1 MSVKITIRQA
11 SIRYGVNERTIQ
23 RWVKRYEVHKFSD
36 DTYDLAQ
43 LDALV
48 ENYGR
53 ADYLQVNWGKA
64 ACEGLPTEM
73 FYKIEE
79 KNVRKIVD
87 MKIFRDVCATCPI
100 WADCL
105 GYAVRSED
113 WGVWGGMTT
122 EERRAMEDPAK
133 IGIRNRVV
141 KDFARYGIT
150 EAMINEAVGL

>member
-87 MKIFRDVCATCPI
+87 MKIFIGCRVANFFGINFIQPI
-100 WADCL
+100 FF
-105 GYAVRSED
+105 GNVRTHIF
-113 WGVWGGMTT
+113 V
-122 EERRAMEDPAK
+122 
-133 IGIRNRVV
+133 
-141 KDFARYGIT
+141 
-150 EAMINEAVGL
+150 